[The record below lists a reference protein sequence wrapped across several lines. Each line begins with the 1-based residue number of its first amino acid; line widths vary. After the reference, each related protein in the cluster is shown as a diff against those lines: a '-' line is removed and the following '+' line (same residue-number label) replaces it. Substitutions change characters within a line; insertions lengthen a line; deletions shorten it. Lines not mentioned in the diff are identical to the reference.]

1 MENNLDLI
9 PIFFAVD
16 DRYIPFLSVT
26 LKSLIENASKNYY
39 YAIKILYTYVS
50 ENSKRKILK
59 YKSNNVGIEFVDLN
73 YYLEEIKDKLY
84 TRDYFT

>member
-1 MENNLDLI
+1 MENNLELI

-39 YAIKILYTYVS
+39 YAIKILYTICIKKTVK
-50 ENSKRKILK
+50 ENFKI
-59 YKSNNVGIEFVDLN
+59 
-73 YYLEEIKDKLY
+73 
-84 TRDYFT
+84 